1 MYISHAMMHFF
12 INLDWPLFFSALI
25 SSTLLPG
32 GSEALLLYRLH
43 EGGNAVILVMIATI
57 GNVLGSLIT
66 YGLGQL
72 GSKAIHEKWLGMDDK
87 KIERA
92 ESWFGKY
99 GQVSLLFA
107 WLPIVGDPLCLVAG
121 LLRSPLIWFVV
132 LVTLGK
138 FARYALLVGLLS

>member
-87 KIERA
+87 KIKRA